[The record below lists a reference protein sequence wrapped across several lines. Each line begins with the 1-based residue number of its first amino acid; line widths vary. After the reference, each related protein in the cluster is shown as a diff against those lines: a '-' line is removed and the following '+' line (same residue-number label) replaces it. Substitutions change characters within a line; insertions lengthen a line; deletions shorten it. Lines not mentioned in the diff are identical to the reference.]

1 MNFRM
6 PKHFKAAYR
15 QELDSYRF
23 NLKEKNWDKA
33 WKFLE
38 RAHLI
43 GQYHP
48 VPHTGIHFRMLVFAT
63 RRADWREFLGQLL
76 RVSVG
81 GFGSLFNRVPV
92 GNTGGANVPIL
103 ASLPL
108 PEDLREL
115 LANADTSGKGLSG
128 LKEKVS

>member
-6 PKHFKAAYR
+6 PKHFKVAYKK
-15 QELDSYRF
+15 ELSSYHVR
-23 NLKEKNWDKA
+23 LKEKNWMEA

-48 VPHTGIHFRMLVFAT
+48 LPHTGIHFRMLVFAVRT
-63 RRADWREFLGQLL
+63 ANWKEFLGQLL
-76 RVSVG
+76 RLSVG
-81 GFGSLFNRVPV
+81 GLGSLFNRVPV
-92 GNTGGANVPIL
+92 GNTGGVNVPIL

-115 LANADTSGKGLSG
+115 LAKADTSGKGLSG
-128 LKEKVS
+128 LR